1 MSLAQFI
8 YTEVLKPRP
17 LRVLTNAILL
27 RILPRATRI
36 GPATIHL
43 DPEDPVLS
51 SAVALRV
58 YEPSELHFFLEHC
71 RGDMTLVDVGANIG
85 LYTSLAMHNLT
96 QGGRIVAVEPRSQTF
111 AFLEKNIAANRRD
124 RGPRAAAFNIA
135 AAPKA
140 GTRVLFQN
148 PENKADNRVYES
160 NDFKWETTE
169 VPARPM
175 DDLVAGQGIR
185 EIHFLKLDVQGYEQM
200 VLRGIQET
208 LRRSPNVTLMTEFW
222 PKGLQEAGGDA
233 QSYLNELTGLG
244 FKLFEL
250 KERPRG
256 KLIPLVDGEALIRS
270 LKGRKY
276 ANLIGVKRSKSDQ

>member
-17 LRVLTNAILL
+17 LRALTNAILL
-27 RILPRATRI
+27 RIIPRATRV

-51 SAVALRV
+51 GAVALKV

-71 RGDMTLVDVGANIG
+71 RGDLTLVDVGANIG
-85 LYTSLAMHNLT
+85 LYTSLASHTLT
-96 QGGRIVAVEPRSQTF
+96 GRGRIIAIEPRPQTF
-111 AFLEKNIAANRRD
+111 AYLEKNIASNRTPH
-124 RGPRAAAFNIA
+124 GPRVDAVRVA
-135 AAPKA
+135 AAPES
-140 GTRVLFQN
+140 GRRVLFQN

-169 VPARPM
+169 VEARSL
-175 DDLVAGQGIR
+175 DEILAELGVS
-185 EIHFLKLDVQGYEQM
+185 EIHVLKVDVQGFEQM
-200 VLRGIQET
+200 ALRGMSQT
-208 LRRSPNVTLMTEFW
+208 LRRSPRVVLMTEFW
-222 PKGLQEAGGDA
+222 PKGLREAGGEA
-233 QSYLNELTGLG
+233 RSYLEELTELG

-256 KLIPLVDGEALIRS
+256 TLVPLEDWDGFIRALR
-270 LKGRKY
+270 GRKY
-276 ANLIGVKRSKSDQ
+276 ANLIGAKGIEIG